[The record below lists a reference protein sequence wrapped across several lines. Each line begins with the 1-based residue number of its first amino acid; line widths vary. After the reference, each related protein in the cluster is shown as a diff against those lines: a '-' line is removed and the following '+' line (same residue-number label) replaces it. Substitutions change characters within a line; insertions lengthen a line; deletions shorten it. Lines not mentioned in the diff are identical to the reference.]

1 MFDIRRNELDEQGNR
16 VFEIELSALRTH
28 RKDVERV
35 LRSKGDFELR
45 FWATRDQHAKT
56 GLIDPDDPCMRVVFE
71 KGVDP
76 DGIWHIQI
84 DAGAADGS
92 WERELWRQDIFVQ
105 KERRL
110 DDERLRQ
117 LAERYAPI
125 FIFSG
130 EEKYFPVSL
139 GTLLGCD
146 AIKAGVDMVLVVGGE
161 VQNTVNAKIGADYLA
176 RAAHYKRQREID
188 PFTFPCLFGKRTKHV
203 VEETDTTMDDLAL
216 ASVKAYGNANRN
228 PFAHMSAYKGM
239 TYENA
244 STASDKNPV
253 FLGHGD
259 YRPFLRVS
267 DCSQVSDGGSALVLC
282 SEEGLAKIGRS
293 LGDATEVLSCV
304 VSTASIAEDPN
315 PLRMANT
322 ENAVAQAYAQSGLS
336 AADMQVAEVHDCF
349 TVTEILM
356 YEALG
361 LAEAG
366 KGAQLLRD
374 GATAIDGKVPVNTGG
389 GLVGFGHPV
398 GATGVKQA
406 LEIHR
411 QLTGQCGDYQ
421 VAGDPSVG
429 VTANMGGDDRTSV
442 VGVYKRAG

>member
-1 MFDIRRNELDEQGNR
+1 MRK
-16 VFEIELSALRTH
+16 VFIAGGAHTNYIGKFHPDFIWKKHPDFGTKENPDVIWYIQNVAL
-28 RKDVERV
+28 KALE
-35 LRSKGDFELR
+35 
-45 FWATRDQHAKT
+45 A
-56 GLIDPDDPCMRVVFE
+56 
-71 KGVDP
+71 
-76 DGIWHIQI
+76 
-84 DAGAADGS
+84 AGADPALVDRG
-92 WERELWRQDIFVQ
+92 FVGN
-105 KERRL
+105 
-110 DDERLRQ
+110 
-117 LAERYAPI
+117 
-125 FIFSG
+125 FSG
-130 EEKYFPVSL
+130 ELFDNQAHL
-139 GTLLGCD
+139 GAALAGADPALDGKAMLRVEGACASGGLALALGCD

-366 KGAQLLRD
+366 MGAQLLRD